1 MQFNLIGHGPVT
13 IDVQQLVI
21 AGWAGRDHD
30 AVEHHIAE
38 LEAIGVARPRSVPC
52 FYRVGAELLTTEPAI
67 QTMGAESSGEIE
79 VVLFSTPL
87 GLLVGL
93 GSDHTDRKVES
104 YGVTVSKQMCAK
116 PVGPDLWRMEDLAPH
131 WDQLQMR
138 SWRDDAAGGARALY
152 QDGVTARLRAPA
164 DLIER
169 YTGGAELPV
178 GTAMFCGT
186 QSVIGKLGFS
196 AGFEMELFDPQR
208 QRSLTHRYNVECL
221 PIAD

>member
-1 MQFNLIGHGPVT
+1 MSFNLIGHGPVT
-13 IDVQQLVI
+13 IDVQQVVI

-52 FYRVGAELLTTEPAI
+52 FYRVGAELLTSAPAI
-67 QTMGAESSGEIE
+67 QAMGAESSGEIE
-79 VVLFSTPL
+79 VVVFSTPL

-116 PVGPDLWRMEDLAPH
+116 PVGPDLWRMEELAPH

-138 SWRDDAAGGARALY
+138 SWRHDDGGRALY
-152 QDGVTARLRAPA
+152 QDGVTARLRDPA
-164 DLIER
+164 DLIAR
-169 YTGGAELPV
+169 YTGGAALPV

-186 QSVIGKLGFS
+186 QSVIGTLGFS
-196 AGFEMELFDPQR
+196 SGFEMELFDPQR
-208 QRSLTHRYNVECL
+208 QRRLTHRYTVETL